1 MQGTI
6 LAAIADLLAL
16 RLKAQTEIS
25 SMAKPL
31 QAQPSLAATDSS
43 PRFKIEGWRID
54 DDLLD
59 IGSHAG
65 SNHNE
70 VLIRIS
76 QGWRT
81 SWR

>member
-43 PRFKIEGWRID
+43 P
-54 DDLLD
+54 
-59 IGSHAG
+59 GSRSRDGA
-65 SNHNE
+65 SMMTFSIL
-70 VLIRIS
+70 VLTRV
-76 QGWRT
+76 RT
-81 SWR
+81 ITKS